1 MDSPDLNEL
10 FSYFDQ
16 KISNATSKLAMLNVY
31 YQKDRN
37 ECIEMNVNIG
47 SIQYLLHSIDQ
58 CLIEAENEF
67 EIQTKR
73 CDNLLQLL
81 EDHIDHIEANLPMA
95 NLTEKQTDNQK
106 SITRNITYTN
116 MDTKKI
122 RKTNVT
128 TKTSKSNQN
137 REPPKEIESKSKPSS
152 ATTSTTI
159 NSSSSNSPFP
169 LMEHLNQSEYNSIPK
184 YMLSRLTLSTLNESI
199 DAFNHSIYAKYQFI
213 KKFDI
218 QSTKESDYKR
228 YQQYKSQENAD
239 TKGIYFVTINDIKE
253 LTEMKN
259 DSTLRKVLI
268 CLRHCKRIKEIR
280 GGNGQSQK
288 LIRYGLI

>member
-1 MDSPDLNEL
+1 
-10 FSYFDQ
+10 
-16 KISNATSKLAMLNVY
+16 
-31 YQKDRN
+31 
-37 ECIEMNVNIG
+37 
-47 SIQYLLHSIDQ
+47 
-58 CLIEAENEF
+58 
-67 EIQTKR
+67 
-73 CDNLLQLL
+73 
-81 EDHIDHIEANLPMA
+81 
-95 NLTEKQTDNQK
+95 
-106 SITRNITYTN
+106 

-159 NSSSSNSPFP
+159 NSSSSSSNSPFP

-239 TKGIYFVTINDIKE
+239 TKGRFTYFFFVNF
-253 LTEMKN
+253 
-259 DSTLRKVLI
+259 I
-268 CLRHCKRIKEIR
+268 CKICFLFIFVYQKKPRHLFCY
-280 GGNGQSQK
+280 NQ
-288 LIRYGLI
+288 RY